1 MKQLPTTPT
10 VSIAGW
16 SRLARLAGL
25 WVASLAIPTAAIA
38 QEAVELPSYSAEQ
51 GASGWLKPS
60 AGMLDLVEV
69 RSGNGQR
76 PRASLR
82 LRADGATKAMRS
94 LGVDAEDCRT
104 VLRSNTHRGGP
115 TESRRLGLTVAL
127 NCRFF

>member
-1 MKQLPTTPT
+1 MKQLPTPT

-25 WVASLAIPTAAIA
+25 WVASLAIPTVAIA

-51 GASGWLKPS
+51 GASGWARPS
-60 AGMLDLVEV
+60 VGALDFIDVK
-69 RSGNGQR
+69 SGNGQR

-104 VLRSNTHRGGP
+104 VVRSNTHRGGP
-115 TESRRLGLTVAL
+115 SESRRLGVSVAL